1 MPQPPAPTQNLS
13 PEQQAAVAWK
23 SGPLIVLAGP
33 GTGKTRVIIH
43 RIARLIRD
51 GVSPERIVA
60 VTFTVKAARQ
70 LRDRLA
76 ALVDAATPGAAD
88 RVAVHTF
95 HGFGFR
101 LLTRFGD
108 ALGLPPTPDLI
119 DSAQT
124 KRMLRQLVR
133 ENGLFRDSI
142 ALGRD
147 SAIAQAQADF
157 DAMQNLGVEAAQAER
172 FAGEWVK
179 RAAQE
184 SGEDAEADRARAARF
199 VDTARLFSLFERE
212 RRRLGWLNFGDLI
225 ALPVRL
231 LREHAAAAA
240 IIRSDYRHFIV
251 DEYQDSNA
259 AQLALLAQLAPS
271 KDADLC
277 VVGDD
282 DQSIYGFRG
291 ADDRAFE
298 HFRARWPSCGLLKL
312 SENRRSI
319 EPIVKVAG
327 DIISRAHSRF
337 APDKVIR
344 AVAPTVAPAPGA
356 GVEAVRLADEKDDGV
371 TIAAMLLAD
380 RRANPGREWK
390 NYAVIARAHGD
401 LDRIASALELE
412 GVPVERS
419 RERAAIDEPGVQDA
433 MAWIN
438 LLAGARDSWAVRRIL
453 IRPPLS
459 VDPDTVVR
467 WEQLHRAQASRGGGD
482 DSGFVAWLGQHQAE
496 HPGLARFLTTH
507 AELKDTVKA
516 LTADAAISTII
527 LRTDVAHAD
536 LPAGEG
542 GRPLAARIAA
552 LASLL
557 RFARERQS
565 KLDPPGDLASFLRYH
580 ADLDE
585 SEQGL
590 GSLGQDRVEDS
601 GEQGDEE
608 RPQAVALT
616 TAHSAKGLE
625 FDTVFVPRVHPP
637 HGYPKKGG
645 QDRAELPEGLVGA
658 GGETRSVDQQRIDEE
673 RRLFYVA
680 CTRAERRLVL
690 LAKANKSP
698 SKSTHFFEELTLR
711 SSAEVRPVVH
721 EAGDVMDRAAEVGIR
736 LRGISG
742 LERDAEG
749 RGDTGRSFSQS
760 LARARAQARRSAT
773 LALESADRPDLDAG
787 ELDAITAALRDA
799 AARMSVAASVER
811 SLALPAWA
819 SASHQQLAKDL
830 DAGRDRSAL
839 FTFQKVTPPIELSF
853 TSIKAYLDCPRC
865 WYVRNVM
872 GVREAESREISD
884 GTIVHRVLERH
895 FDRVRKSDA
904 GGPPAPSIDELVAL
918 ARSELDR
925 SAGPM
930 REIDPEQSERII
942 ALSRTA
948 VEKLHDN
955 SSNILELEHDVRFS
969 YTHNS
974 PGEAPVKTNHSF
986 VAKMDR
992 VEQTAGGLFRV
1003 IDYKTGYPSKALKEP
1018 VKDDLQ
1024 LGIYAMAM
1032 AWEFNNKS
1040 ATPPAGVAEYWI
1052 LSTGERGT
1060 IDLAKL
1066 DLVRVRAKIDSMI
1079 TGVLAGEFSKGKEC
1093 RGGCDFL
1100 GTL

>member
-1 MPQPPAPTQNLS
+1 MPETPVPTQDLS
-13 PEQQAAVAWK
+13 PEQQAAVDW
-23 SGPLIVLAGP
+23 SGGPLIVLAGP

-43 RIARLIRD
+43 RIARLIKN
-51 GVSPERIVA
+51 GVPPDRIVA
-60 VTFTVKAARQ
+60 VTFTVKAAAQ

-76 ALVDAATPGAAD
+76 GLVDASTPGAAD

-108 ALGLPPTPDLI
+108 ALGLPPSPELI

-124 KRMLRQLVR
+124 SRLLRQLVR

-147 SAIAQAQADF
+147 SAIAQAQNEF
-157 DAMQNLGVEAAQAER
+157 EAMQNQGVDVAEAER
-172 FAGEWVK
+172 FAADWIK
-179 RAAQE
+179 RAAPA
-184 SGEDAEADRARAARF
+184 SGEEAEANRAMAARF
-199 VDTARLFSLFERE
+199 ADTARLFWLFERE

-225 ALPVRL
+225 ALPTRL
-231 LREHAAAAA
+231 LREHSGAAA

-298 HFRARWPSCGLLKL
+298 HFRAQWPSSGLLRL

-327 DIISRAHSRF
+327 DIISRAYSRF

-344 AVAPTVAPAPGA
+344 AVARSAAPGG

-380 RRANPGREWK
+380 RQANPDRDWS
-390 NYAVIARAHGD
+390 NYAVIAHSHLD

-412 GVPVERS
+412 GVPVERA
-419 RERAAIDEPGVQDA
+419 RERSAIDEPGVQDA

-438 LLAGARDSWAVRRIL
+438 LLAGARDSWAVRRLL

-459 VDPDTVVR
+459 IDPYTVTR
-467 WEQLHRAQASRGGGD
+467 WEQLHRAQASRASD
-482 DSGFVAWLGQHQAE
+482 DAGFIAWLGQHQAE

-507 AELKDTVKA
+507 GELKDTVKA
-516 LTADAAISTII
+516 LTADSAISTIV

-542 GRPLAARIAA
+542 GRPLAARIEA

-565 KLDPPGDLASFLRYH
+565 RLDPPGDLASFLRYH
-580 ADLDE
+580 ADLDK

-601 GEQGDEE
+601 GDQSDDE
-608 RPQAVALT
+608 RPQAVTLT

-645 QDRAELPEGLVGA
+645 QERTELPEGLVSA
-658 GGETRSVDQQRIDEE
+658 SGETRSVDEQRIDEE

-698 SKSTHFFEELTLR
+698 SRSTHFFEELTLR
-711 SSAEVRPVVH
+711 SSAQARPVVH
-721 EAGDVMDRAAEVGIR
+721 EAADVMDRAAEVGIR

-749 RGDTGRSFSQS
+749 KGGTGRSFAQS

-773 LALESADRPDLDAG
+773 LALESADRPDLDGA

-799 AARMSVAASVER
+799 AARMAIAAGVER
-811 SLALPAWA
+811 SLPPPAWA
-819 SASHQQLAKDL
+819 DASHRLLVKDL
-830 DAGRDRSAL
+830 DAGRDRSSL
-839 FTFQKVTPPIELSF
+839 FTFQKVSPPIELSF

-895 FDRVRKSDA
+895 FDRVRKSEA
-904 GGPPAPSIDELVAL
+904 GGQPPPSIDDLIAL
-918 ARSELDR
+918 AKSELDR
-925 SAGPM
+925 SAGPT

-942 ALSRTA
+942 ALARTA
-948 VEKLHDN
+948 VEKLHDK

-969 YTHNS
+969 YTHTA
-974 PGEAPVKTNHSF
+974 PGDSGVTTNHSF

-1003 IDYKTGYPSKALKEP
+1003 IDYKTGYSSKALKEP
-1018 VKDDLQ
+1018 AKDDLQ

-1032 AWEFNNKS
+1032 AFEFNNKS
-1040 ATPPAGVAEYWI
+1040 TTPPAGVAEYWI

-1066 DLVRVRAKIDSMI
+1066 DLVRVRSKIDEMI
-1079 TGVLAGEFSKGKEC
+1079 TGVLTGEFGKGKAC